1 MTTEPTVPNKSTLPT
16 VTEENASAT
25 VPKERAITEYDPA
38 IGELVNQQMPNE
50 SEQIRQETIAL
61 IEAIR
66 RRAQAEA
73 KGAGDFTRD
82 TYLSAVRQAREAI
95 EQNKVFDP
103 ERIEYSFKL
112 LQMDAE
118 KNWESIV
125 KEVSTF
131 GDRLSDAA
139 KAAWDA
145 LTAPRPDSKL

>member
-1 MTTEPTVPNKSTLPT
+1 MTTEPAVPDKSTLPT
-16 VTEENASAT
+16 VPEGTAIPEESAIVEYSERTKEIVERDPTLSTASDE
-25 VPKERAITEYDPA
+25 VK
-38 IGELVNQQMPNE
+38 NE
-50 SEQIRQETIAL
+50 TMAL
-61 IEAIR
+61 IEAMT

-73 KGAGDFTRD
+73 KGAGDLARD
-82 TYLSAVRQAREAI
+82 SYLSAVRQAREAI

-131 GDRLSDAA
+131 GDRLADAA